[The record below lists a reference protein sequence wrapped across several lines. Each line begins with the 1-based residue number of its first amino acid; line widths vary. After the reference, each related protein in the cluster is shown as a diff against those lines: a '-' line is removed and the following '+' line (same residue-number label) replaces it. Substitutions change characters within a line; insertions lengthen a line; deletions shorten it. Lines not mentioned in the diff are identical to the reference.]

1 MKLTTVLVVEKDE
14 GLREALSKQLTK
26 RGYRVVTASSR
37 EEGFDLLD
45 ELTPQILL
53 LDDPGQEGAYRLV
66 WLTEDVPDTRVELV
80 DLQPKELGRQLRELF
95 GDGRSSA

>member
-14 GLREALSKQLTK
+14 GLRGALSQQLTQ

-53 LDDPGQEGAYRLV
+53 LDDPGQQGAYRLV

-80 DLQPKELGRQLRELF
+80 DLQPKELSRQLRDLF